1 MFGLPTLTTLPGS
14 ATRQTG
20 WEKVRV
26 SGVDATS
33 VTTSYFCLV
42 AVVPD
47 GRPPAAR
54 RRWGHARRLCCPI
67 LRYFTRVDCPLSLWQ
82 LWLPALY
89 YSSATTLY
97 SGSGNSV
104 VGWNGRRVS
113 DVDGHNRL
121 YLRTGS
127 GRQRA
132 EWTNSRSHAEH
143 HESTQYKSYIQYFV

>member
-20 WEKVRV
+20 GEKVRV

-54 RRWGHARRLCCPI
+54 RR
-67 LRYFTRVDCPLSLWQ
+67 
-82 LWLPALY
+82 
-89 YSSATTLY
+89 
-97 SGSGNSV
+97 
-104 VGWNGRRVS
+104 
-113 DVDGHNRL
+113 
-121 YLRTGS
+121 
-127 GRQRA
+127 
-132 EWTNSRSHAEH
+132 
-143 HESTQYKSYIQYFV
+143 